1 MKPKPRSLARR
12 LLIPALFLAAAL
24 PVSGQTL
31 KGKAAGD
38 FYSAFAKMAIGGKR
52 LNSLEELRPYIPE
65 EVIGRLGENLVYRA
79 AFIGF
84 AANQRGIITG
94 ITSSVG
100 FAETLNAL
108 TGFLMIVEES
118 GEIREWTVKEISGR
132 YEQLL
137 ASSWR
142 MVNPSLFA
150 VMLEAYCSYK
160 RGELWA
166 HEEREGGR

>member
-1 MKPKPRSLARR
+1 MKNKTA
-12 LLIPALFLAAAL
+12 LLIALLVLLKVF
-24 PVSGQTL
+24 PCFGQTL
-31 KGKAAGD
+31 LGSAAGD
-38 FYSAFAKMAIGGKR
+38 FYSAFAKMAKDEMRIT
-52 LNSLEELRPYIPE
+52 SLEVIKPYITPE
-65 EVIGRLGENLVYRA
+65 VFQKLEDSLVYRA

-84 AANQRGIITG
+84 ASRQYGVISG

-100 FAETLNAL
+100 FYETLNAL
-108 TGFLMIVEES
+108 TGFLMVIEES
-118 GEIREWTVKEISGR
+118 GEIKEWTVNEVSTR

-142 MVNPSLFA
+142 NVNPSLFA

-166 HEEREGGR
+166 GE